1 MAPPASLARKLSV
14 DETPSSK
21 PKKNKKGRKARRSS
35 SFSFFSR
42 RKYSASKQEF
52 SDDTELP
59 QENYEEAINTHVV
72 TNYDVT
78 PDTHLSEIPGMLD
91 ETSDAFDNSDCYR
104 EEDVAQSP
112 FGVSCDELMM
122 LDIEGISTE
131 SGIEWLEKSEE
142 LSEWHCLPY
151 IDKESNYSECIEDE
165 DDDDVGHES
174 EAEAKQDAE
183 SQDLSEG
190 GAAVGEGGD
199 SEAEGTPDIHS
210 SVHFP
215 QHESTPRPSGEN
227 KIHFEEAST
236 SGIGGSNHVTFNFH
250 GFFPELTKGLS
261 RGSSCRSIVS
271 GSGQLFT
278 IDEEGTNINEGVAK
292 SSLPGDFDNEDSDHR
307 NPATCSQESIEEG
320 QPVHVDTPMPKS
332 TAQMRTHHSTSSQLP
347 INRWSIAG
355 STFDTADNY
364 WVNRQGRS
372 TFWEAGTSSIPHL
385 PSSSSPGDQE
395 AAGSDG
401 EARNDGDDF
410 EESDE
415 GCGAD
420 AAHSSPDV
428 TDDAQSADFD
438 PVGSSTTTLDDD
450 HGLRTQSMMD
460 LSVMSTSMMELSL
473 GSLRGGVPKDVLK
486 RSSSI
491 DTRDQVKE
499 PKSNLRRSASLNFS
513 FRSSSEN
520 LENFKQRLLRKREQW
535 RERRQSSKSLKDAIR
550 RDSKEDPPK
559 ETAKP
564 SEENPPSTPDSKLYR
579 WFSLRKSVNYD
590 VERRSSTIAN
600 AERTSSYTA
609 TTNGASTIST
619 NHRMPKLLEEGDA
632 DHGGLFSENG
642 GVFAHTFQRRHQPP
656 ALPAMPQGLSPEQ
669 IKRRHIVANIVHSEN
684 NYVATLQRL
693 VNDYK
698 KPLGDSKPPILNTA
712 KLATLFHRVS
722 EILQC
727 HTLFRIALAECV
739 RQWDREEKI
748 GDVFVA
754 SFSKAIVLDIYSDF
768 INNFTRAMEVA
779 KQESKKKTAFADF
792 LKMRQI
798 TSPDRLSFFGL
809 MVKPVQRFPQFILFL
824 QDLLKHTPQ
833 GHHDRMSLQL
843 ALTQLESLAE
853 MLNERKREA
862 EQYQAFRD
870 TLKHI
875 NTKFALRGIQE
886 GNRYLLRQDDVMQ
899 LEFNQNGLI
908 SKSKAR
914 RLFLTNDLIICV
926 TVVPKSNDEY
936 GHQNERLSLKWAVP
950 VTDVEIQDTSSS
962 PTLSRLLASGVTKS
976 GTISV
981 ARIPEETMGSN
992 VDNLC
997 QEMNNLMHDY
1007 EIISRISSLVSSLR
1021 GSYDG
1026 LTSENLQQISSSI
1039 QRALHIRDE
1048 QMAWVDACCL
1058 QFTVK
1063 TKEGREKETYTF
1075 QTDNPV
1081 IKKDWIVELRLAQL
1095 ALDIA
1100 NSPAWDVP
1108 EQEKR
1113 PSTKMPLFVKALPVF
1128 SSPHETEVKCG
1139 CCYNITSSRPS
1150 RISGI
1155 GRHQTYLWLCSSDG
1169 VSSHVTI
1176 YLMQQVGLRE
1186 VVRVDMVEVCVT
1198 SLQHVPGITTTS
1210 DEPSLRAHTVWMGT
1224 HSHKLLVYSGL
1235 DPEKQTELGSAT
1247 VPAAVTTIKYHCDQ
1261 VYVGLCNGIVQV
1273 YRRGADGAW
1282 QLREPNDIC
1291 LGTYSVTALL
1301 PINTHVYA
1309 ACGEQVHV
1317 IDCFTAEVTK
1327 KFSVHHEGAG
1337 EVQLMAHSGIGLW
1350 IAQKNTATICLYHTE
1365 TFRHLQDINVASN
1378 VSRVLGERGPSP
1390 ANVKVTALLASRGLL
1405 WVGTNVGVAL
1415 TIPLPRLEGVPI
1427 ISGRANISYHAHS
1440 GPITFLLTLHP
1451 HSRPQATLPELRP
1464 ASRPSL
1470 QDSHTQSQETSR
1482 PSSNTDDTQSFMSTP
1497 TPGSRLEKQQSD
1509 GSLVPTRRVPPRLR
1523 QQLSSPVILRRK
1535 PRESHQQHVRRL
1547 SKTLPRGL
1555 GLGALAG
1562 SQECDVY
1569 GLYGDLLNVHEYED
1583 DEPLNIGE
1591 GLLLSRYDSLRRS
1604 DPELAVPA
1612 QVSTL
1617 DRRVRLKA
1625 SRPRSLDLSTWS
1637 MDSRASSACT
1647 TTSSGSEDGSGLGI
1661 GSTTVTATPLEATSN
1676 SSSSGNTTSGRA
1688 TTSRRKEN
1696 DQSRTL
1702 MTLMGGRGYI
1712 NLRQTLDAQ
1721 PPHTNEKDAHIV
1733 VWEMKL

>member
-1 MAPPASLARKLSV
+1 M
-14 DETPSSK
+14 
-21 PKKNKKGRKARRSS
+21 
-35 SFSFFSR
+35 
-42 RKYSASKQEF
+42 
-52 SDDTELP
+52 
-59 QENYEEAINTHVV
+59 
-72 TNYDVT
+72 
-78 PDTHLSEIPGMLD
+78 
-91 ETSDAFDNSDCYR
+91 
-104 EEDVAQSP
+104 
-112 FGVSCDELMM
+112 
-122 LDIEGISTE
+122 
-131 SGIEWLEKSEE
+131 
-142 LSEWHCLPY
+142 
-151 IDKESNYSECIEDE
+151 
-165 DDDDVGHES
+165 
-174 EAEAKQDAE
+174 
-183 SQDLSEG
+183 
-190 GAAVGEGGD
+190 
-199 SEAEGTPDIHS
+199 
-210 SVHFP
+210 
-215 QHESTPRPSGEN
+215 
-227 KIHFEEAST
+227 
-236 SGIGGSNHVTFNFH
+236 
-250 GFFPELTKGLS
+250 
-261 RGSSCRSIVS
+261 
-271 GSGQLFT
+271 
-278 IDEEGTNINEGVAK
+278 
-292 SSLPGDFDNEDSDHR
+292 
-307 NPATCSQESIEEG
+307 
-320 QPVHVDTPMPKS
+320 
-332 TAQMRTHHSTSSQLP
+332 
-347 INRWSIAG
+347 
-355 STFDTADNY
+355 
-364 WVNRQGRS
+364 
-372 TFWEAGTSSIPHL
+372 
-385 PSSSSPGDQE
+385 
-395 AAGSDG
+395 
-401 EARNDGDDF
+401 
-410 EESDE
+410 
-415 GCGAD
+415 
-420 AAHSSPDV
+420 
-428 TDDAQSADFD
+428 
-438 PVGSSTTTLDDD
+438 
-450 HGLRTQSMMD
+450 
-460 LSVMSTSMMELSL
+460 
-473 GSLRGGVPKDVLK
+473 
-486 RSSSI
+486 
-491 DTRDQVKE
+491 
-499 PKSNLRRSASLNFS
+499 
-513 FRSSSEN
+513 
-520 LENFKQRLLRKREQW
+520 
-535 RERRQSSKSLKDAIR
+535 
-550 RDSKEDPPK
+550 
-559 ETAKP
+559 
-564 SEENPPSTPDSKLYR
+564 
-579 WFSLRKSVNYD
+579 
-590 VERRSSTIAN
+590 
-600 AERTSSYTA
+600 
-609 TTNGASTIST
+609 
-619 NHRMPKLLEEGDA
+619 EEGDLE
-632 DHGGLFSENG
+632 HGGLFSENG

-656 ALPAMPQGLSPEQ
+656 ALPAMPQGLNPEQ
-669 IKRRHIVANIVHSEN
+669 IKRRHIIANIVHSEN

-698 KPLGDSKPPILNTA
+698 KPLGDSKPPILSVT

-886 GNRYLLRQDDVMQ
+886 GNRYLLRQDDVLQ

-914 RLFLTNDLIICV
+914 RLFLTNDLIMCV
-926 TVVPKSNDEY
+926 TVVPKTNDDY
-936 GHQNERLSLKWAVP
+936 GHQNERLSLKWAFP

-962 PTLSRLLASGVTKS
+962 PTLSRLLASGVSKS
-976 GTISV
+976 GTINTS
-981 ARIPEETMGSN
+981 RIPEESMGSN

-997 QEMNNLMHDY
+997 QEMNDLMHDY
-1007 EIISRISSLVSSLR
+1007 EIVSRISSLVSSLR
-1021 GSYDG
+1021 GNYDG
-1026 LTSENLQQISSSI
+1026 LTTENLQQVSSNI
-1039 QRALHIRDE
+1039 QRALHVRDE

-1063 TKEGREKETYTF
+1063 IKDGREKETYTF

-1081 IKKDWIVELRLAQL
+1081 IKKDWVVELRLAQL
-1095 ALDIA
+1095 ALDSA

-1113 PSTKMPLFVKALPVF
+1113 PSTKMPLFVKTLPVF

-1139 CCYNITSSRPS
+1139 CCYTVTTSRPS
-1150 RISGI
+1150 RISGT
-1155 GRHQTYLWLCSSDG
+1155 GRHQTFLWLCSSDG
-1169 VSSHVTI
+1169 VSSHITI

-1186 VVRVDMVEVCVT
+1186 LIRVDMVEVYVT
-1198 SLQHVPGITTTS
+1198 SLQHVPGITTTT
-1210 DEPSLRAHTVWMGT
+1210 DDPSLRAHTVWMGT
-1224 HSHKLLVYSGL
+1224 HSHRLLVYSGL

-1261 VYVGLCNGIVQV
+1261 VYVGLCNGCVQV

-1282 QLREPNDIC
+1282 QLKEPLEIA
-1291 LGTYSVTALL
+1291 LGQSVAALL

-1309 ACGEQVHV
+1309 SCGEQVHV

-1378 VSRVLGERGPSP
+1378 VSRVLGDRSP
-1390 ANVKVTALLASRGLL
+1390 NPASVNVTALVASRGLL

-1427 ISGRANISYHAHS
+1427 ISGRANISYHAHN
-1440 GPITFLLTLHP
+1440 GPITFLLTLQP
-1451 HSRPQATLPELRP
+1451 HARPQTTLPELRVS
-1464 ASRPSL
+1464 SRPSL
-1470 QDSHTQSQETSR
+1470 QDNHSQSQDATRSHTNSDDSR
-1482 PSSNTDDTQSFMSTP
+1482 SCISTP
-1497 TPGSRLEKQQSD
+1497 SPGGSRLEKQQSD

-1555 GLGALAG
+1555 GLGTLAG

-1583 DEPLNIGE
+1583 DEPLNMGE

-1647 TTSSGSEDGSGLGI
+1647 TTSSGSEDGTVPANV
-1661 GSTTVTATPLEATSN
+1661 TTVTQNDSSNNTATS
-1676 SSSSGNTTSGRA
+1676 GTATTGRA
-1688 TTSRRKEN
+1688 TAGRRKEN

-1712 NLRQTLDAQ
+1712 NLRQPLDAQ
-1721 PPHTNEKDAHIV
+1721 PPHTNDRDAHIV